1 LSDSLNVVTGANGQ
15 LGSHLVEQLRLAG
28 QRVRAV
34 VRPGS
39 DAAFVR
45 GLGAEV
51 VEADLMRPSSS
62 AFSGAD
68 VVYHAAA
75 KVSDWGPWE
84 TFRDEAI
91 AVTTNVVDACRAAGV
106 GRLLHVS
113 SISVYGH
120 PKLAPGQRI
129 DEATPLGQNLW
140 MWDWYPRAKLLAEE
154 IAWKFPKVTV
164 VRPSWIYGPRDR
176 VTIPRVVS
184 ALLEKRVPFIGR
196 GDNLLNII
204 YAGDVA
210 RGCILAARNPAAVGQ
225 AYNLCSEGEVTQRDL
240 IDTLTDTL
248 GVARVSRHVPYAAAI
263 RFAWFREALARAL
276 RSPKP
281 PAITR
286 RAIYL
291 IGRPTL
297 YAIGKARTEL
307 GWSPEVKIADGIAK
321 ALRWYADM
329 TGMKFGPVAVKTGE
343 AGVIPAARSRA
354 D

>member
-1 LSDSLNVVTGANGQ
+1 LPDSLSVVTGASGQ
-15 LGSHLVEQLRLAG
+15 LGSHIVEQLRAAG

-34 VRPGS
+34 VRPSS
-39 DAAFVR
+39 DAKFLREV
-45 GLGAEV
+45 GAEI
-51 VEADLMRPSSS
+51 VEADLTKPIPD
-62 AFSGAD
+62 AFAGAD

-84 TFRDEAI
+84 AFRDEAV
-91 AVTTNVVDACRAAGV
+91 AVTTNVVDACRVANV

-129 DEATPLGQNLW
+129 DEATPLGQNFW

-154 IAWKFPKVTV
+154 IAWKFPSVTV

-176 VTIPRVVS
+176 VTIPRVVP
-184 ALLEKRVPFIGR
+184 ALLERRVPLIGS

-210 RGCILAARNPAAVGQ
+210 RGCILAAQHPGAVRQ
-225 AYNLCSEGEVTQRDL
+225 AYNLCSEGEVTQRNL
-240 IDTLTDTL
+240 VDTLTDSL
-248 GVARVSRHVPYAAAI
+248 GVPRVTKHVPYGAAI
-263 RFAWFREALARAL
+263 RFAWFREALARL
-276 RSPKP
+276 MRSPKP
-281 PAITR
+281 PPITR

-297 YAIGKARTEL
+297 YAIGKARKEL
-307 GWSPEVKIADGIAK
+307 GWSPEVKIGDGVART
-321 ALRWYADM
+321 LVWYEEA
-329 TGMKFGPVAVKTGE
+329 TGMKFRRVEVKSQAQG
-343 AGVIPAARSRA
+343 
-354 D
+354 

>member
-1 LSDSLNVVTGANGQ
+1 LSDSLSVVTGANGQ
-15 LGSHLVEQLRLAG
+15 LGSHIVEQLRHAG

-34 VRPGS
+34 VRTGS

-51 VEADLMRPSSS
+51 AFADLTRPIAD
-62 AFSGAD
+62 AFTGAD

-75 KVSDWGPWE
+75 RVSDWGPWE
-84 TFRDEAI
+84 AFRDEAI
-91 AVTTNVVDACRAAGV
+91 AVTTNVVDACRTAGV

-120 PKLAPGQRI
+120 PKLTPGQRI
-129 DEATPLGQNLW
+129 DEATPLGQNFW

-154 IAWKFPKVTV
+154 IAWKFPNVTI

-176 VTIPRVVS
+176 VTIPRVIP
-184 ALLEKRVPFIGR
+184 ALLEHRVPFIGR

-210 RGCILAARNPAAVGQ
+210 RGCILAARNPQAVRQ
-225 AYNLCSEGEVTQRDL
+225 AYNLCSEGEVTQHNL
-240 IDTLTDTL
+240 IDTLTDAL
-248 GVARVSRHVPYAAAI
+248 GLARVSRHVPYGAAI
-263 RFAWFREALARAL
+263 RFAWFREALARML

-297 YAIGKARTEL
+297 YAIGKAQNEL
-307 GWSPEVKIADGIAK
+307 GWRPEVKIGDGVART
-321 ALRWYADM
+321 LEWYAAS
-329 TGMKFGPVAVKTGE
+329 TGMKLGPVALKT
-343 AGVIPAARSRA
+343 A
-354 D
+354 

>member
-1 LSDSLNVVTGANGQ
+1 LSDSLNVVTGASGQ
-15 LGSHLVEQLRLAG
+15 LGSHIVEQLRHAG

-34 VRPGS
+34 IRPGG
-39 DAAFVR
+39 DAAYLR
-45 GLGAEV
+45 QLGAEV
-51 VEADLMRPSSS
+51 AVADLTRPIAD
-62 AFSGAD
+62 AFARAD

-91 AVTTNVVDACRAAGV
+91 AVTTNVVDACRAANV
-106 GRLLHVS
+106 ARLLHVS

-129 DEATPLGQNLW
+129 DEATPRGQNLW
-140 MWDWYPRAKLLAEE
+140 MWDWYPRAKLLAED
-154 IAWKFPKVTV
+154 IAWKFPNVTV

-176 VTIPRVVS
+176 VTFPRVVP
-184 ALLEKRVPFIGR
+184 ALLEKRVPFIGK

-240 IDTLTDTL
+240 IDTLTDAL
-248 GVARVSRHVPYAAAI
+248 GVPRVTRHVPYGLAI
-263 RFAWFREALARAL
+263 RFAWFREALARL
-276 RSPKP
+276 VRSPKP

-307 GWSPEVKIADGIAK
+307 GWNPEVKIADGVAQT
-321 ALRWYADM
+321 LEWYGET
-329 TGMKFGPVAVKTGE
+329 TGMKFKTAQSCG
-343 AGVIPAARSRA
+343 A
-354 D
+354 